1 MCKAINRYSSK
12 YSIPTCDDRIVSD
25 IVRPISVMLLL
36 TCHSMLPD
44 REEVYRGGVYKVIRA
59 NYHTQQSSPSR
70 TGDILTQTITLKLTI

>member
-1 MCKAINRYSSK
+1 MCSAITLYSSK

-25 IVRPISVMLLL
+25 IVKSISVLLLL
-36 TCHSMLPD
+36 TCHNMLLD
-44 REEVYRGGVYKVIRA
+44 REEVNHGGVYKVIRA